1 MKPTCPTKRRDY
13 IVTYI
18 EYTLVN
24 WPARVC
30 EQCFTKHVTITTRNH
45 VIGIH
50 MVHQHHQQCFTNHV
64 TITTRNHVIGI
75 HMVHQHY
82 QQCFCFCLKVAS
94 LETVYKAVNCGT
106 VATFPPQPLS
116 NVTAAVHVDLVSWF
130 RRKSFKPFYAKWNAT
145 TNTVNTQQDKPL
157 RVGQSKFVDT

>member
-45 VIGIH
+45 VMGIH
-50 MVHQHHQQCFTNHV
+50 MVHQHH
-64 TITTRNHVIGI
+64 
-75 HMVHQHY
+75 

-94 LETVYKAVNCGT
+94 LEIVYKAVNCGT

-116 NVTAAVHVDLVSWF
+116 NVTAAVHVESVSWF

-145 TNTVNTQQDKPL
+145 TNTVNTQQDNPL